1 MLANDDF
8 ALLGNILSEV
18 KTFWREHNWA
28 YRLLEVFVWYDSVT
42 VQVES
47 LENILEFLVWN
58 GDAPEV

>member
-18 KTFWREHNWA
+18 EAFRREHNWA
-28 YRLLEVFVWYDSVT
+28 YRHLEVFVWYDSVT

-47 LENILEFLVWN
+47 LENILEFLVWKC
-58 GDAPEV
+58 DAPEV